1 MIHFE
6 LVLHIGESS
15 APPQETTDR
24 FIQVREGLGDV
35 SRKMNTE
42 AIFHNWRWL
51 GVESMKNVPPV

>member
-6 LVLHIGESS
+6 LVLHVGQSS

-24 FIQVREGLGDV
+24 FIQVRKGLGVV

-42 AIFHNWRWL
+42 AIFHKWREL
-51 GVESMKNVPPV
+51 GVESMKNAPPV